1 MSGSGVRSLAL
12 VAGLGWVGACAP
24 GSGNPDDMGPDDLT
38 DTDQGADTD
47 VGDSDPVVLDTDVG
61 DSDRVVL
68 DTDVGDSDG
77 VDTDSGTVDTG
88 ARDTDVVDTD
98 TAAPDTDVV
107 DTDPIDPDVVDTD
120 VVDTDLV
127 DTDSIDTD
135 VLDTDV
141 VDTDV
146 VDTATSI
153 HASVIFVIAFENHDT
168 TQIYGNLTNAPYI
181 NLTLLP
187 LGGIADAYTDDLLPA
202 TPSEPHYV
210 WMEAGTHV
218 FADTTFLQNWL
229 PTASNSTA
237 STEHLVTQIGAVPR
251 LSWMSYQEGMDAS
264 TGACPIYAS
273 GFYAPRHD
281 PFLFFQDVSGDPP
294 DANNAF
300 CAAHHKPYTAL
311 AADLSAETV
320 ATYNFITP
328 DLCHDMH
335 GAAGCAGPFD
345 NIRKGDDWLAANL
358 SPILDYANTHDGL
371 VMLVWDEPD
380 WAGHIPFVIVGPQIK
395 PGHVST
401 IAYSHSSLLKTT
413 ERLLGLP
420 VLPTVQAANDFSD
433 FFLPTP

>member
-24 GSGNPDDMGPDDLT
+24 GLGNPDDMGLDDLT
-38 DTDQGADTD
+38 DTDPGADTD
-47 VGDSDPVVLDTDVG
+47 VGDSDPVVLDTDDG
-61 DSDRVVL
+61 DSDRV
-68 DTDVGDSDG
+68 
-77 VDTDSGTVDTG
+77 DTDSGVVDTDG
-88 ARDTDVVDTD
+88 ADTDTADTDVVDTDARDTDVVDTD
-98 TAAPDTDVV
+98 TAVPDTDVV
-107 DTDPIDPDVVDTD
+107 DTDVLDTD

-135 VLDTDV
+135 VVDTAR

-146 VDTATSI
+146 VDTGAPI

-237 STEHLVTQIGAVPR
+237 STHHLVTQIGAVTG

-264 TGACPIYAS
+264 TGVCPIYAS

-311 AADLSAETV
+311 AADLAADTI

-328 DLCHDMH
+328 DLCNDMH
-335 GAAGCAGPFD
+335 GAAGCTGPID
-345 NIRKGDDWLAANL
+345 NVRKGDDWLAANL
-358 SPILDYANTHDGL
+358 PPILDYANAHDGV

-380 WAGHIPFVIVGPQIK
+380 WAGHIPFIILGPQIK
-395 PGHVST
+395 RGHVST
-401 IAYSHSSLLKTT
+401 VAYSHSSLLKTT

-433 FFLPTP
+433 FFLTTP